1 MWLAYYVKE
10 MCINGILWFWAFMIM
25 YNIWNINIWYVI
37 FNKIHN
43 LYEFFFL
50 EENWIF
56 YDCFATLHK
65 HFHWHLG
72 QSEFILF
79 EHFLFQILTRN
90 QQFIIIM
97 SEIHRYF
104 WPFLLNMFLGNYDL
118 KGKIKT
124 L

>member
-1 MWLAYYVKE
+1 MKFFSLKKIGFFMIALQC
-10 MCINGILWFWAFMIM
+10 CINTL
-25 YNIWNINIWYVI
+25 
-37 FNKIHN
+37 IH
-43 LYEFFFL
+43 Y
-50 EENWIF
+50 
-56 YDCFATLHK
+56 
-65 HFHWHLG
+65 G

-79 EHFLFQILTRN
+79 EHFLFQKLIGS